1 MRTLGPRSVSS
12 VVKILLDIVF
22 VLLCLSALY
31 LGVIALLSAVAMN
44 NPAPFRAWTFP
55 QTRIPILA
63 TSPYR
68 AAGLLVFAINVLGM
82 IAVVGRL
89 RKIFVT
95 LIAGNPF
102 QSDNAR
108 RLRVIGLV
116 LAGLKVASYGVF
128 AILAFNM
135 GRPFRYPDVDL
146 VAWFSIGVLFI
157 LAEVF
162 EEGARLRKD
171 ADLTI

>member
-1 MRTLGPRSVSS
+1 MRTLGPHSVSS
-12 VVKILLDIVF
+12 VVKILLDIAF
-22 VLLCLSALY
+22 ALLCLSALY

-44 NPAPFRAWTFP
+44 NPEPFRTWVFP
-55 QTRIPILA
+55 QTNRPILA
-63 TSPYR
+63 TNPYR

-89 RKIFVT
+89 RKIFIT

-102 QSDNAR
+102 QADNAR

-116 LAGLKVASYGVF
+116 LAGLKVASYAVF
-128 AILAFNM
+128 AILAFNLD
-135 GRPFRYPDVDL
+135 RPFRYPEFDV
-146 VAWFSIGVLFI
+146 VGWFSIGVLFI

-162 EEGARLRKD
+162 DEGARLRKD